1 MLETGAIYG
10 RYGNNCTEQ
19 KAICEPVER
28 FEGCKALI
36 MRALMCTE

>member
-10 RYGNNCTEQ
+10 RYGNNCKGQ

-28 FEGCKALI
+28 FEGCKVLI
-36 MRALMCTE
+36 MCAMMCTE